1 MQKASKISLS
11 IKPTI
16 FYNRDPNSEYG
27 GGAEEESILN
37 SIKEWTKG
45 AATYIRNISNTMENT
60 IAPDLK
66 VEIF

>member
-1 MQKASKISLS
+1 MYSHTLHIL
-11 IKPTI
+11 IYI
-16 FYNRDPNSEYG
+16 RDPNAEYG

-45 AATYIRNISNTMENT
+45 AATYIQNITNTLDST

-66 VEIF
+66 VLFLSHS